1 MGTLTTVPLL
11 IREAYAIVGMAIS
24 VLLLLLLKRQPER
37 QREWAAGVLLG
48 TATFFLYANV
58 FVLAASR
65 GTGTPLP
72 NWLFPLSLHIT
83 LSIAAFTPSI
93 IFFGWIVSP
102 LFKEDPP
109 IGRSLFVFSMAT
121 ATLTT
126 LVIWFAPS
134 AWIAEEHRI
143 HLISL
148 NSVLVLLPGFHAL
161 LKQKLSARFRL
172 YMAIVGASYLLS
184 FTLLSLSVVVAGAD
198 PRGMQNLSV
207 GGTSITL
214 LQQICSLVG
223 ILGSFIFVA
232 RFRFADVFIK
242 WSLRLGTLVILATV
256 GAVGVERL
264 SSYVAATGS
273 THSLLIEAVGLFVL
287 ICSAVAIVPVTDACV
302 EHWVLHQTDL
312 KGGLERI
319 ISGMLAIHSE
329 TELLPWIDQR
339 LVDCLDLSMARTM
352 FSKTL
357 PETLLDDLRESGDV
371 MELSNILSRSFF
383 DELRNI
389 EMLVPVAVDGH
400 MRYVIALCPG
410 LGRRTLL
417 SGEVQFLRTV
427 ARQVGVHIH
436 HLEGEA
442 AARQQA
448 LRESLLRNQLT
459 EAELRALRAQVNPHF
474 LFNSLN
480 TIADLIVTNPTN
492 AERMTLRLASI
503 FRHVLAQ
510 TDRQFMSLHEEF
522 DFTRNYLQIEQERF
536 GPRLTVSMS
545 LDPSIAHENIPTL
558 LLQPLVENALKHG
571 LAPKGG
577 KGLLQI
583 SARRHE
589 ALIEL
594 VIADNGIGWRDG
606 QCPSLNL
613 NKSSR
618 HSGVGL
624 ANTAAR
630 LHTIYGDR
638 ASINIESAPLEGCRI
653 SITYPLEVPLYAL
666 SDH

>member
-1 MGTLTTVPLL
+1 MGTMTTAPQL
-11 IREAYAIVGMAIS
+11 IREAFAIVSMAIS
-24 VLLLLLLKRQPER
+24 ILFLLLLKRQPER
-37 QREWAAGVLLG
+37 RREWAAGVLLG
-48 TATFFLYANV
+48 TAMFFLHANA
-58 FVLAASR
+58 FVSTVSR
-65 GTGTPLP
+65 GTGMPP
-72 NWLFPLSLHIT
+72 HNWVSQLSLHIT
-83 LSIAAFTPSI
+83 LSIAAFIPLI
-93 IFFGWIVSP
+93 ILFGWMVSP
-102 LFKEDPP
+102 IFEEDPP
-109 IGRSLFVFSMAT
+109 IGKSLFVFSMAT

-126 LVIWFAPS
+126 LLIWFAPS
-134 AWIAEEHRI
+134 AWIAEEHRT
-143 HLISL
+143 HLIL
-148 NSVLVLLPGFHAL
+148 VNTVLVLLPGFSAL

-172 YMAIVGASYLLS
+172 YMAIIGASYLLS
-184 FTLLSLSVVVAGAD
+184 VVLSVAVARANPHGMQSLSA
-198 PRGMQNLSV
+198 
-207 GGTSITL
+207 GGTSVLL

-242 WSLRLGTLVILATV
+242 WSLRLGTLVILATA
-256 GAVGVERL
+256 GAIGGERL
-264 SSYVAATGS
+264 SSYVAAIGS
-273 THSLLIEAVGLFVL
+273 SHSLLIEAVGLFVL
-287 ICSAVAIVPVTDACV
+287 ICSAVAIAPVTDACV

-319 ISGMLAIHSE
+319 NSGMLAIHSE

-339 LVDCLDLSMARTM
+339 LVDCLDLSMAKTM

-357 PETLLDDLRESGDV
+357 PETLVDDLRESGDV
-371 MELSNILSRSFF
+371 MESSNILSRPLS
-383 DELRNI
+383 DELRNV

-427 ARQVGVHIH
+427 ARQLGVRVH

-522 DFTRNYLQIEQERF
+522 DFMRNYLQIEQERF
-536 GPRLTVSMS
+536 GPRLTVNMS

-589 ALIEL
+589 ASIEL

-606 QCPSLNL
+606 QYPMLTL
-613 NKSSR
+613 NKSAR

-638 ASINIESAPLEGCRI
+638 ASMNIESAPMEGCRI
-653 SITYPLEVPLYAL
+653 FISYPLEVPLYAL
-666 SDH
+666 SNH

>member
-1 MGTLTTVPLL
+1 MTIVPLL

-24 VLLLLLLKRQPER
+24 ALLLLLLKRQPER
-37 QREWAAGVLLG
+37 LREWAAGFLLG
-48 TATFFLYANV
+48 TSTFFLYANV
-58 FVLAASR
+58 LVLTVLR
-65 GTGTPLP
+65 GTGMPL
-72 NWLFPLSLHIT
+72 NHWLSQLSLHVT
-83 LSIAAFTPSI
+83 LSIAVFAPSI
-93 IFFGWIVSP
+93 IFYGWMVSP
-102 LFKEDPP
+102 FFKNDPP
-109 IGRSLFVFSMAT
+109 IGKTLFVYSLVT

-126 LVIWFAPS
+126 LAIWFAPS
-134 AWIAEEHRI
+134 AWIAEKHRV
-143 HLISL
+143 HLLSL
-148 NSVLVLLPGFHAL
+148 NNAVVLLPGFYVL
-161 LKQKLSARFRL
+161 LRQKLSPRFRL
-172 YMAIVGASYLLS
+172 HMAIVGTSYLLS
-184 FTLLSLSVVVAGAD
+184 FVLLSLSVVVTNAE
-198 PRGMQNLSV
+198 PHGMESLSA

-214 LQQICSLVG
+214 LQEICSLVG

-232 RFRFADVFIK
+232 RFRFADVFVK
-242 WSLRLGTLVILATV
+242 WSLRLATLVILATV
-256 GAVGVERL
+256 GAIGIERL
-264 SSYVAATGS
+264 SSYVVVSGPS
-273 THSLLIEAVGLFVL
+273 HSLLIEAVGLFVL
-287 ICSAVAIVPVTDACV
+287 MCSAVAVVPLTDAFV

-319 ISGMLAIHSE
+319 TSGMVAIHSE
-329 TELLPWIDQR
+329 AELLSWVDRQ
-339 LVDCLDLSMARTM
+339 LVDCLDLSVAKTMA
-352 FSKTL
+352 SETL
-357 PETLLDDLRESGDV
+357 PEKLVDDLRESGDV
-371 MELSNILSRSFF
+371 LELSNMPSRPLS
-383 DELRNI
+383 DKLCNV

-400 MRYVIALCPG
+400 MRHVITLCPG

-427 ARQVGVHIH
+427 ARQLGVRVH

-442 AARQQA
+442 AARQQE

-492 AERMTLRLASI
+492 AEQMTLRLASI

-510 TDRQFMSLHEEF
+510 SDRQFMSLHEEF

-536 GPRLTVSMS
+536 GPRLTVNMT
-545 LDPSIAHENIPTL
+545 LDPSIGHENIPTL

-577 KGLLQI
+577 KGILQI
-583 SARRHE
+583 SAQRRE
-589 ALIEL
+589 ASIEL
-594 VIADNGIGWRDG
+594 VVADNGIGWQDG
-606 QCPSLNL
+606 QTPLTTSS
-613 NKSSR
+613 KSSR

-638 ASINIESAPLEGCRI
+638 ASMNIESAALEGCRI
-653 SITYPLEVPLYAL
+653 FISYPLEVPLYAL

>member
-1 MGTLTTVPLL
+1 MGSMTTVPIL

-24 VLLLLLLKRQPER
+24 VLLLLLLKRYPER
-37 QREWAAGVLLG
+37 QREWAAGLVLG
-48 TATFFLYANV
+48 AATFFLYANV
-58 FVLAASR
+58 LVSAASR
-65 GTGTPLP
+65 GTGAPLR
-72 NWLFPLSLHIT
+72 NWLFPISFHLT

-102 LFKEDPP
+102 LFKGEPP
-109 IGRSLFVFSMAT
+109 IGKSLFVSSLAT

-126 LVIWFAPS
+126 LIIWLAPS
-134 AWIAEEHRI
+134 AWITEERRI
-143 HLISL
+143 HLLSL
-148 NSVLVLLPGFHAL
+148 NSVLVLLPGFYAL

-172 YMAIVGASYLLS
+172 YMVIVGASYLLS
-184 FTLLSLSVVVAGAD
+184 FGLLSLSVVMAGAN
-198 PRGMQNLSV
+198 PRGMQSLSP

-214 LQQICSLVG
+214 LQEICSLVG

-232 RFRFADVFIK
+232 RFRFADVFVK
-242 WSLRLGTLVILATV
+242 WSLRLGILGILATA
-256 GAVGVERL
+256 GTIGIERL
-264 SSYVAATGS
+264 SSNIGSTGS
-273 THSLLIEAVGLFVL
+273 SHSLLIEAVGLFVL

-319 ISGMLAIHSE
+319 TSGMLDLHSE
-329 TELLPWIDQR
+329 TELLPWIDQK
-339 LVDCLDLSMARTM
+339 LVDCLDLSMAKTM
-352 FSKTL
+352 FSSTL
-357 PETLLDDLRESGDV
+357 PETLVDGLRESGDV
-371 MELSNILSRSFF
+371 MESPNRLSRPFS
-383 DELRNI
+383 EPLRNI

-427 ARQVGVHIH
+427 ARQIGGHVH

-442 AARQQA
+442 AARQQTM
-448 LRESLLRNQLT
+448 RESLLRNQLT

-577 KGLLQI
+577 KGLLQV
-583 SARRHE
+583 SARLQE
-589 ALIEL
+589 GLIEL
-594 VIADNGIGWRDG
+594 VVADNGIGWRDG
-606 QCPSLNL
+606 QCPSLTL
-613 NKSSR
+613 NKSAQN
-618 HSGVGL
+618 SGVGL

-638 ASINIESAPLEGCRI
+638 ASINIESVPLEGCRI
-653 SITYPLEVPLYAL
+653 SITYPREVPVCAV
-666 SDH
+666 

>member
-1 MGTLTTVPLL
+1 MG
-11 IREAYAIVGMAIS
+11 AI
-24 VLLLLLLKRQPER
+24 
-37 QREWAAGVLLG
+37 
-48 TATFFLYANV
+48 
-58 FVLAASR
+58 
-65 GTGTPLP
+65 
-72 NWLFPLSLHIT
+72 
-83 LSIAAFTPSI
+83 
-93 IFFGWIVSP
+93 
-102 LFKEDPP
+102 
-109 IGRSLFVFSMAT
+109 
-121 ATLTT
+121 
-126 LVIWFAPS
+126 
-134 AWIAEEHRI
+134 
-143 HLISL
+143 
-148 NSVLVLLPGFHAL
+148 
-161 LKQKLSARFRL
+161 
-172 YMAIVGASYLLS
+172 
-184 FTLLSLSVVVAGAD
+184 
-198 PRGMQNLSV
+198 
-207 GGTSITL
+207 
-214 LQQICSLVG
+214 
-223 ILGSFIFVA
+223 
-232 RFRFADVFIK
+232 
-242 WSLRLGTLVILATV
+242 
-256 GAVGVERL
+256 GVECL
-264 SSYVAATGS
+264 SSYVAAIGS
-273 THSLLIEAVGLFVL
+273 SHSLLIEAVGLFAL

-319 ISGMLAIHSE
+319 NSGMLAIHSE
-329 TELLPWIDQR
+329 TELLPWVDQQ
-339 LVDCLDLSMARTM
+339 LVDCLDLSMARTV
-352 FSKTL
+352 FSKGL
-357 PETLLDDLRESGDV
+357 PEILVDELREAGDV
-371 MELSNILSRSFF
+371 MESSNILSRPFS

-389 EMLVPVAVDGH
+389 EMLVPVAVDGR

-427 ARQVGVHIH
+427 ARQLGIRVH
-436 HLEGEA
+436 HLEAEA

-522 DFTRNYLQIEQERF
+522 DFMRNYLQIEQERF
-536 GPRLTVSMS
+536 GPRLTVNMC

-583 SARRHE
+583 SAQRHE
-589 ALIEL
+589 ASIEL
-594 VIADNGIGWRDG
+594 VIADNGIGWQDR
-606 QCPSLNL
+606 PASLLTSN
-613 NKSSR
+613 NSSR

-638 ASINIESAPLEGCRI
+638 ASMNIESAPLEGCRI
-653 SITYPLEVPLYAL
+653 FISYPIEVPLYAL